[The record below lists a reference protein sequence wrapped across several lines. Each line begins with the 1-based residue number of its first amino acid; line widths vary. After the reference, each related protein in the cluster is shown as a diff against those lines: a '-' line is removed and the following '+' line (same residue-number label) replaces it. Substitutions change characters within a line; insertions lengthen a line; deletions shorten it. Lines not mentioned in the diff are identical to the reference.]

1 MPSKGA
7 LKVDLSQQEASSSGN
22 PNQGAGS
29 SSQPVAAEKTGGRD
43 LPVVRNLPI
52 NITFQAASSSGIPP
66 QGANSSDKPMEGGDL
81 KLMASKI
88 GRFYLEMAMWHAIA
102 L

>member
-1 MPSKGA
+1 MQA
-7 LKVDLSQQEASSSGN
+7 LHQKVDLSQQEASSSGK
-22 PNQGAGS
+22 PTQGAGS

-52 NITFQAASSSGIPP
+52 NITFQAASSSG
-66 QGANSSDKPMEGGDL
+66 KPMEGGDL

-88 GRFYLEMAMWHAIA
+88 GRFYLEMAKWHAIV